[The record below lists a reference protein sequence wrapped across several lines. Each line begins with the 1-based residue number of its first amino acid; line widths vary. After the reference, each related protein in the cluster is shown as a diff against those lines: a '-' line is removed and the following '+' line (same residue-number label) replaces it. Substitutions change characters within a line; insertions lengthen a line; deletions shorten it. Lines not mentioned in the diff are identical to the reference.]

1 MLNFIDS
8 YLLTPY
14 IQVGLFILLLGLFW
28 MQHRKLKLVSSG
40 FNWLRT
46 ILSVLLFVYF
56 AWNWATVISPLIA
69 RLSVLGMFFINLHMI
84 YNCII
89 VNLDEKYRLVLEAYG
104 QNPGNKPAQAAVWD
118 AGKKYMYVRYF
129 FDALFSGHSPGSFL
143 KGVASR
149 QIPADIRKVLIRQG
163 VEKELITHKK
173 LISFLQGR
181 LSQSTE
187 LPPELKDILTDVI
200 GKFSEHAW
208 IQDGVD
214 EFLKLAMTDPEKIY
228 EGS

>member
-14 IQVGLFILLLGLFW
+14 VQVVLFIILLVLFW
-28 MQHRKLKLVSSG
+28 MQHRKLKLVSSS

-46 ILSVLLFVYF
+46 ILSLLLFLYF

-84 YNCII
+84 YNFIT
-89 VNLDEKYRLVLEAYG
+89 VNLDEKYRQALEDYG
-104 QNPGNKPAQAAVWD
+104 QDLGNKQRQEAVWA
-118 AGKKYMYVRYF
+118 AGKKYMYTRYA

-143 KGVASR
+143 QGVIAR
-149 QIPADIRKVLIRQG
+149 QIPADIRKVLIKQG

-181 LSQSTE
+181 LSQNSE
-187 LPPELKDILTDVI
+187 LPQELKHILADVI

-208 IQDGVD
+208 IQDEVD
-214 EFLKLAMTDPEKIY
+214 GFLKLALTDPEKIY
-228 EGS
+228 EAS